1 MGKNA
6 KDHRKKVEARN
17 QARKN
22 DQKKQ
27 MKFREEWLKALIERE
42 KASGRFDNVPPAIT
56 DQNQVIGAPAPTL
69 TEIQGPII

>member
-22 DQKKQ
+22 EQKKQ
-27 MKFREEWLKALIERE
+27 MKVREEWLRALIDRE
-42 KASGRFDNVPPAIT
+42 KAAGKFDNVPQAVT
-56 DQNQVIGAPAPTL
+56 DQNQIIGAPAPTL